1 MIPGD
6 PKSLA
11 LQSDKLA
18 AATSDIDTD
27 FAGFERY
34 QRDEPPAAVTSREDV
49 RQAFF
54 AGADHGRSQMAEILK
69 RSADRAQASRD
80 EVGLAIAGLTRHVC
94 AEADELLVSLEEVK
108 LLLSRYTPIPRPD
121 QDKEAHA

>member
-54 AGADHGRSQMAEILK
+54 AGADHGRSQMAELLK

-80 EVGLAIAGLTRHVC
+80 EVAAIVRRHGWSPNDEC
-94 AEADELLVSLEEVK
+94 ALNGADA
-108 LLLSRYTPIPRPD
+108 LLSRYTLTRRTDPS
-121 QDKEAHA
+121 